1 MPRLSNN
8 KAAKKN
14 STEERLRATPFDS
27 VEELDT
33 ETASI
38 RLAVWRRVTE
48 GKIIDEL
55 LSKPESKYLLDEWKA
70 GLLCFFGND
79 SKNSIYRI
87 YSEGQ
92 GLKLQ
97 LNKEFAKSL
106 AEHEVTFLEGVVRA
120 GIEGYGALY
129 MRSKSIIQSSD
140 VQSSKKTDNL
150 SKKTKS

>member
-1 MPRLSNN
+1 MPKLSNN
-8 KAAKKN
+8 KTPKKN
-14 STEERLRATPFDS
+14 GTEERLRATPFDS
-27 VEELDT
+27 VEELDS

-38 RLAVWRRVTE
+38 RLAMWRRVTE
-48 GKIIDEL
+48 GKILDEL
-55 LSKPESKYLLDEWKA
+55 LSKPESKYLLDEWRA

-79 SKNSIYRI
+79 SKNSIYKI

-129 MRSKSIIQSSD
+129 LKSKSIIQNSEPQNSIRKAD
-140 VQSSKKTDNL
+140 AKKAKN
-150 SKKTKS
+150 

>member
-1 MPRLSNN
+1 MPKISNN
-8 KAAKKN
+8 KVPKRN
-14 STEERLRATPFDS
+14 GTEERLRATPFQS
-27 VEELDT
+27 VEELDN

-38 RLAVWRRVTE
+38 RLAVWRRITE

-55 LSKPESKYLLDEWKA
+55 LSKPECKYLLEEWKA

-79 SKNSIYRI
+79 TKSSIYRI

-92 GLKLQ
+92 GLRLQ

-106 AEHEVTFLEGVVRA
+106 ADHEINFLEGVVRA

-129 MRSKSIIQSSD
+129 LRSKSIIQNAD
-140 VQSSKKTDNL
+140 VQSTVRKNEKISKK
-150 SKKTKS
+150 K